1 MQSSIAFRL
10 CKSGPQFGAFR
21 EPFDNEPD
29 TRQKKSSQNTLTGFA
44 HSGYSPTVK
53 KRTYTVA
60 EVIAEL
66 RKMQGKRCDSEFA
79 AHLGITKA
87 YLCDLYHGRRTPGE
101 KVLSHLGLVK
111 RQPEPFYEVA

>member
-1 MQSSIAFRL
+1 MQSLAVL
-10 CKSGPQFGAFR
+10 MCKSEPKFGAFR
-21 EPFDNEPD
+21 EPPENEPD
-29 TRQKKSSQNTLTGFA
+29 TGKKKKSQRDLTGFA
-44 HSGYSPTVK
+44 HSGYSAPVK

-79 AHLGITKA
+79 TDLGITKA
-87 YLCDLYHGRRTPGE
+87 YLCDLYKGRRTPGD
-101 KVLSHLGLVK
+101 KILSQLGLVK